1 MSNKPRIAEFDG
13 EIHEYSTPDDMET
26 AVSTLLDRYNS
37 LLESVKSEED
47 EVTKM
52 EKLFKVTA
60 WVTFEL
66 LSLHPFSDGNGRLCR
81 LFASYTLSTF
91 TPFPTPI
98 YNIWTESAKYDYIRA
113 LVEARKSKSRHP
125 ASLTTMIIECNWKGW
140 QSFMKQVKQK
150 LHDGK

>member
-1 MSNKPRIAEFDG
+1 MSEWRRSTEFDG
-13 EIHEYSTPDDMET
+13 EIYEYPIPDDMEKT
-26 AVSTLLDRYNS
+26 VSTLLDQYNS
-37 LLESVKSEED
+37 LLVSVKSEED

-66 LSLHPFSDGNGRLCR
+66 LDLHPFSDGNGRLCR

-98 YNIWTESAKYDYIRA
+98 YNVWTDSAKDDYKRA

-140 QSFMKQVKQK
+140 ESFMKQVKQK
-150 LHDGK
+150 LDDGK